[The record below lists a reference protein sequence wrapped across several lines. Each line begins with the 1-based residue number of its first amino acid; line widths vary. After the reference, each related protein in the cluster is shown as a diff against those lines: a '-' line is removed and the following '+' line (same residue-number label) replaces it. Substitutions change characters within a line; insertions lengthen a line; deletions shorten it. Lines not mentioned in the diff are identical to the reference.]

1 MFPLLPFAAGL
12 AAGILG
18 VQMLRNVKT
27 GTLNSSARE
36 QLGRAKSGL
45 RNATVSSLEAIEHST
60 ANLRAK
66 LTPEPAPAAEPD
78 AAESTA
84 EPAAEAAAPSAPAKA
99 RAPRKTTRKKAA
111 PKGGEPEP
119 QS

>member
-18 VQMLRNVKT
+18 VQMLKNVKT
-27 GTLNSSARE
+27 GTLNTSARE

-66 LTPEPAPAAEPD
+66 LTPEPAPAAEPEP
-78 AAESTA
+78 AA
-84 EPAAEAAAPSAPAKA
+84 EPAAEAAAAPAKA
-99 RAPRKTTRKKAA
+99 RAPRKTTRRKAA
-111 PKGGEPEP
+111 PKDKPEP